1 VFWNSD
7 NQQSANGGA
16 TMNIFQAW
24 RLSLLVMPFVA
35 IAVMAGLHR
44 GKNPLTSIV
53 GNETQDVIGLDRR
66 ISLLEQRFY
75 AVESKIN
82 RLEQQVAFS
91 QRNGPPSGSGRELE
105 LLRNQIEL
113 LERRLVEIDCGLVK
127 LDERTLTPTAREGRK
142 NLGTIMTDPCR
153 LDPGT
158 PLRLSTRP

>member
-1 VFWNSD
+1 
-7 NQQSANGGA
+7 
-16 TMNIFQAW
+16 MNIFQGW
-24 RLSLLVMPFVA
+24 RWSLIVMPFVA

-44 GKNPLTSIV
+44 GKGPLPSAV
-53 GNETQDVIGLDRR
+53 GNETQDVISLDRR

-91 QRNGPPSGSGRELE
+91 QRTPSPSSSGRELE
-105 LLRNQIEL
+105 LLRNQLEL

-127 LDERTLTPTAREGRK
+127 LDERTLTPAAREARH
-142 NLGTIMTDPCR
+142 NQGTNMTDPCR
-153 LDPGT
+153 LNPGT